1 MAKVQNDLTRDP
13 MPALILAGPRS
24 GGTFLAHGLS
34 NHPDIYC
41 ERQEVMHIDSSY
53 RMAVPSLKAAEI
65 LEIVW
70 GQPGYTVAA
79 CRLQYSQAD
88 YGRVWP
94 LVKEREAKI
103 IHLRR
108 RDKMRQAVS
117 LIINE
122 MARDGSIPFH
132 PQHARA
138 TPKRI
143 AVMIEPERLK
153 AMVARL
159 IKQETFW
166 QSQLFEARLPM
177 ISLTYRAIIGEG
189 VISAQQVAPAAA
201 KRVCEFLGVAY
212 RGLPVGLRRVNPWRL
227 EKMIANWSD
236 IEPLM
241 GAPEFKGGE

>member
-1 MAKVQNDLTRDP
+1 
-13 MPALILAGPRS
+13 
-24 GGTFLAHGLS
+24 
-34 NHPDIYC
+34 
-41 ERQEVMHIDSSY
+41 
-53 RMAVPSLKAAEI
+53 
-65 LEIVW
+65 
-70 GQPGYTVAA
+70 
-79 CRLQYSQAD
+79 
-88 YGRVWP
+88 
-94 LVKEREAKI
+94 VKEREAKI

-143 AVMIEPERLK
+143 AVTIGPERLK

-189 VISAQQVAPAAA
+189 IISAQQVAPAAA
-201 KRVCEFLGVAY
+201 KRVCEFLGVPY

-227 EKMIANWSD
+227 DRMIANWSD

-241 GAPEFKGGE
+241 GAPEFKEGE